1 MHQDPGRVSRGRV
14 EDVDLDRR
22 GIGRAR
28 SHAPR
33 LARLAAAGRSG
44 IGRVLLGSVAE
55 PVFAK
60 VTAPV
65 MLVRPRAVATTYLE
79 GRQRM

>member
-1 MHQDPGRVSRGRV
+1 VSRGRA

-44 IGRVLLGSVAE
+44 IGRVLGSVAE

-60 VTAPV
+60 ATAPV
-65 MLVRPRAVATTYLE
+65 MLVRPTAVATT
-79 GRQRM
+79 

>member
-1 MHQDPGRVSRGRV
+1 M
-14 EDVDLDRR
+14 
-22 GIGRAR
+22 
-28 SHAPR
+28 PR
-33 LARLAAAGRSG
+33 LAPSLRLAAAGRSG

-65 MLVRPRAVATTYLE
+65 MLVRLTAVATTLE
-79 GRQRM
+79 GQQGM